1 MTTFTTVPIHHQ
13 ACKPGDVPTGVV
25 NVVIPNSAVGS
36 SDATRAFDRRPVL
49 GGLRSFLV
57 HSPRATS
64 SSVLPTFAVSWRC
77 EEKRSRK
84 DHPREDQSHEPALGA
99 TCGRERGRSRA
110 GCLRQRQRPGE
121 RNRRGWRRKLRG
133 GPVRRG
139 RHRRFEHGVPVDQRG
154 RRTLPGENPGVQV
167 SVGQSGTG
175 GGFEKFCAGETDISD
190 ASRPIEEDE
199 IAACEQN
206 GITQDEFAIAN
217 DGLTVIVSTENDW
230 ATCLTV
236 EQLNAIWAPDS
247 TVNSWNQ
254 VDPSFPDEPLVLAGP
269 GTDSGTFDYFT
280 DVINGEEGASRTD
293 YQASEDDNVIVQAV
307 SGSRAGVPRLHLLRA
322 EPDTLKAL
330 EVDSGSGCV
339 APSPETVQDG
349 SYAPL
354 GRQLFI
360 YPSAEALERPEV
372 EAFVSFYIENV
383 DEITE
388 AAGFIGLNEEQK
400 TALQEQFDSL
410 VG

>member
-1 MTTFTTVPIHHQ
+1 MKISPTSRRWAPIAVASATALVLV
-13 ACKPGDVPTGVV
+13 ACGSGNDPENATADGDAESTEAALSGE
-25 NVVIPNSAVGS
+25 VVIDGS
-36 SDATRAFDRRPVL
+36 STVFPL
-49 GGLRSFLV
+49 
-57 HSPRATS
+57 TS
-64 SSVLPTFAVSWRC
+64 AAAELFQ
-77 EEKRSRK
+77 E
-84 DHPREDQSHEPALGA
+84 Q
-99 TCGRERGRSRA
+99 
-110 GCLRQRQRPGE
+110 
-121 RNRRGWRRKLRG
+121 
-133 GPVRRG
+133 
-139 RHRRFEHGVPVDQRG
+139 
-154 RRTLPGENPGVQV
+154 NPEVQV

-190 ASRPIEEDE
+190 ASRQIEEDE

-206 GITQDEFAIAN
+206 GVTQDEFSIAN

-247 TVNSWNQ
+247 TVANWNQ

-307 SGSRAGVPRLHLLRA
+307 SGSPGGMGYLGYTYY
-322 EPDTLKAL
+322 EQNSDTLKAL

-372 EAFVSFYIENV
+372 EAFVSFYVENV
-383 DEITE
+383 DEIVE

-400 TALQEQFDSL
+400 TALQEQFDAL
-410 VG
+410 AG

>member
-1 MTTFTTVPIHHQ
+1 MKINPTSRRWAPIAVASATALVLVACGSGNDPENTT
-13 ACKPGDVPTGVV
+13 AEGDAESTEAALSGE
-25 NVVIPNSAVGS
+25 VVIDGS
-36 SDATRAFDRRPVL
+36 STVFPL
-49 GGLRSFLV
+49 
-57 HSPRATS
+57 TS
-64 SSVLPTFAVSWRC
+64 AAAELFQ
-77 EEKRSRK
+77 E
-84 DHPREDQSHEPALGA
+84 Q
-99 TCGRERGRSRA
+99 
-110 GCLRQRQRPGE
+110 
-121 RNRRGWRRKLRG
+121 
-133 GPVRRG
+133 
-139 RHRRFEHGVPVDQRG
+139 
-154 RRTLPGENPGVQV
+154 NPEVQV

-190 ASRPIEEDE
+190 ASRQIEEDE

-206 GITQDEFAIAN
+206 GVTQDEFSIAN

-247 TVNSWNQ
+247 TVANWNQ
-254 VDPSFPDEPLVLAGP
+254 VDPSFPDEPLALAGP

-307 SGSRAGVPRLHLLRA
+307 SGSPGGMGYLGYTYY
-322 EPDTLKAL
+322 EQNSDTLKAL

-372 EAFVSFYIENV
+372 EAFVSFYVENV
-383 DEITE
+383 DEIVE

-400 TALQEQFDSL
+400 TALQEQFDAL
-410 VG
+410 AG